1 MDPAVNAATVT
12 HGSQTVT
19 AAIAQDNILAM
30 QYHPEKSAPAGL
42 TMLANFVAL
51 VKAQTPVAVA

>member
-1 MDPAVNAATVT
+1 
-12 HGSQTVT
+12 
-19 AAIAQDNILAM
+19 M